1 MARYNSSKK
10 QDSQVQQVLNVLATY
25 KAVHPNAL
33 IEAYRDKYDFI
44 SVRVIDPAFEGVYD
58 LERETEINPLLERLP
73 DEIYCDIMG
82 LVLVT
87 PEEAPHNGSSI
98 EFDHPLPPLPIP
110 NFNEQPSA
118 TNGHQNSAIATW
130 DEMLTVPLQHREAE
144 AVRQLAQS
152 QGLSDGALVQEWV
165 RERLQVS

>member
-82 LVLVT
+82 LTLVT

-98 EFDHPLPPLPIP
+98 EFDHPLPPC
-110 NFNEQPSA
+110 PSP
-118 TNGHQNSAIATW
+118 TSMRSPVQRMGIKIA
-130 DEMLTVPLQHREAE
+130 PLRRGMRCLLCRWNIA
-144 AVRQLAQS
+144 RQKP
-152 QGLSDGALVQEWV
+152 
-165 RERLQVS
+165 